1 VIEVFRLARA
11 EFKDSL
17 WSGEGGLHVDG
28 RWHTPGKRIVYT
40 AQSLSLAQLEVLVHI
55 ADRRL
60 IPSLAYASAS
70 IPDTMRIAAI
80 DPSALPAD
88 WRRFAPYS
96 ATTQRLGMKWLI
108 QMPTAVLKVPSAVS
122 ETEWNF
128 LLNPAHTD
136 FKGVKTSVSKDFYMD
151 PRVPSTK
158 ALPEVGVRDE
168 GYDRLSN

>member
-1 VIEVFRLARA
+1 MIEVFRLAGA

-28 RWHTPGKRIVYT
+28 RWHIPGKRIVYT

-55 ADRRL
+55 ADRRQ
-60 IPSLAYASAS
+60 IPTLAQAVAV
-70 IPDTMRIAAI
+70 IPDTVPIATV
-80 DPSALPAD
+80 DHSALPSD

-96 ATTQRLGMKWLI
+96 AITQHLGMAWLSE
-108 QMPTAVLKVPSAVS
+108 MSTAVLKVPSAVS

-136 FKGVKTSVSKDFYMD
+136 FRSLNFGVSKDFSMD
-151 PRVPSTK
+151 S
-158 ALPEVGVRDE
+158 
-168 GYDRLSN
+168 RLL